1 MENSNCKNGIDFRNF
16 PHCNKSAFEHKI
28 RKDVQKLSGDSMFA
42 TTQKGL
48 DNDILSC
55 LSVFGNSSLIN
66 RARGMAAAG
75 KFELAKGHT
84 EPFGAVNTVEKS
96 GCVAFV
102 TYDLLVLC
110 GLEYLISFSEV
121 VKLAAENGF
130 RVWHYKN
137 SKNVLSMSSISLRA
151 VLEAFADDPAVQA
164 CANLKD
170 IEELLGEPVGIGGSM
185 YFVDEFIGFIG
196 KTEPYT
202 TTRLYTIMSVLDSLS
217 RGIPVPVRVNYG
229 HMLND
234 PTKTEGHYV
243 NLVGFEDNHAV
254 IVDSSIPGFI
264 YECPSRRFLESMIMD
279 TDRGLT
285 CAWNAA
291 PLVNIDKH

>member
-1 MENSNCKNGIDFRNF
+1 MENSNRKNGIDFKNF

-28 RKDVQKLSGDSMFA
+28 RKGVQEISGTCMSE

-48 DNDILSC
+48 DNDILSY
-55 LSVFGNSSLIN
+55 LSVFGSSFLIN
-66 RARGMAAAG
+66 HARGMAEAG

-102 TYDLLVLC
+102 AYNLLVLC
-110 GLEYLISFSEV
+110 GLEDLISFDEV
-121 VKLAAENGF
+121 VKLAAENGYRMWRF
-130 RVWHYKN
+130 KN
-137 SKNVLSMSSISLRA
+137 SKKVLNLPSVSMRG
-151 VLEAFADDPAVQA
+151 VQEAFADDPAVQA

-170 IEELLGEPVGIGGSM
+170 VEELLGEPVGIGGSM

-196 KTEPYT
+196 KSEPYG

-243 NLVGFEDNHAV
+243 ILVGFEDDHAV
-254 IVDSSIPGFI
+254 IVDSSAPNGI
-264 YECPSRRFLESMIMD
+264 YECPNQRFLESMIMD
-279 TDRGLT
+279 TNKGLT
-285 CAWNAA
+285 CAWNAV
-291 PLVNIDKH
+291 PLVNIDQH